1 MERRPPGVWARV
13 EELLRG
19 WLVPRLVPTIRF
31 SRCSELGDLSIEVD
45 FVWSEFLQQ
54 FSCDKGQKPV
64 RADEL
69 FQVVPLVLAVNHLAI
84 LLSGVFVLH
93 GRILDVGCFAA

>member
-1 MERRPPGVWARV
+1 M
-13 EELLRG
+13 
-19 WLVPRLVPTIRF
+19 PTIRF
-31 SRCSELGDLSIEVD
+31 SHCSELGDLSIEVD
-45 FVWSEFLQQ
+45 FVWSEFLKQ
-54 FSCDKGQKPV
+54 FTCDKGHKPV

-69 FQVVPLVLAVNHLAI
+69 FQVVPLIPAVNHLAI